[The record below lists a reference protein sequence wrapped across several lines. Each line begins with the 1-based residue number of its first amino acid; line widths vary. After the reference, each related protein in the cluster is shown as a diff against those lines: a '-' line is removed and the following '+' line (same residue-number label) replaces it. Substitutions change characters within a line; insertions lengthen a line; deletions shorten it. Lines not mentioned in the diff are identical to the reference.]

1 MYKVF
6 FENRTIYLV
15 DKFDKYYKKHNG
27 LFVKYL
33 NEIQLAYVLELF
45 KSVKE
50 IKNVFIIHHDI
61 EKVFEE
67 FKSFF
72 RRVEAAGGVVHDDE
86 GRLLV
91 IKRRGKWDLPKG
103 KLDEQE
109 EPRKG
114 AVREV
119 EEECSVNPLEISDLL
134 HTTYHAY
141 LLEGV
146 LVLKKTYWY
155 DMLHKGNKQVKPQ
168 VEEDITEVKWVSA
181 SELEEITQNTYN
193 SIIDVLKEGELL

>member
-6 FENRTIYLV
+6 FENRTIYIV
-15 DKFDKYYKKHNG
+15 DKFDKYYKEYNG

-50 IKNVFIIHHDI
+50 ITNVFIIHHNI
-61 EKVFEE
+61 EKVFDE

-72 RRVEAAGGVVHDDE
+72 RSIDAAGGLVRNKE
-86 GRLLV
+86 GKILI

-103 KLDEQE
+103 KLE
-109 EPRKG
+109 EEEDPRFG
-114 AVREV
+114 ALREV
-119 EEECSVNPLEISDLL
+119 EEECSASPLKITDLL
-134 HTTYHAY
+134 HVTYHAY

-155 DMLHKGNKQVKPQ
+155 DMVHNGNSDVKPQ
-168 VEEDITEVKWVSA
+168 LEEDIIEVKWVSKE
-181 SELEEITQNTYN
+181 ELANIAENTYN
-193 SIIDVLKEGELL
+193 SIIDVLKEGEMI